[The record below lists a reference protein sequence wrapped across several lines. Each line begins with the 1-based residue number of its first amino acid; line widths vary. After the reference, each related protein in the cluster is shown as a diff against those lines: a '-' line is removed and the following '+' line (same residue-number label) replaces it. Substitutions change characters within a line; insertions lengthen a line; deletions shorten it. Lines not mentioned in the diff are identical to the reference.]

1 MSRRRSMVSLLGV
14 IFCVVFAI
22 VATMAI
28 DAERMETV
36 QRRISDR
43 PLETVYV
50 GTGDT
55 IWDWANKRRVRGV
68 STADLVTWIV
78 EHNDLESSCL
88 MPGQTLVVPTPMDTA
103 EEEF

>member
-1 MSRRRSMVSLLGV
+1 MGIV
-14 IFCVVFAI
+14 FCVIFAI

-28 DAERMETV
+28 DNARIETV
-36 QRRISDR
+36 QRQISDQ

-68 STADLVTWIV
+68 STAELVTWIV

-88 MPGQTLVVPTPMDTA
+88 TPGQTLVVPTPMNTA
-103 EEEF
+103 KPEF

>member
-1 MSRRRSMVSLLGV
+1 MSRRQSMMSLMGA
-14 IFCVVFAI
+14 IFCVAFVI
-22 VATMAI
+22 VAFVTI
-28 DAERMETV
+28 DTARIKTV
-36 QRRISDR
+36 QRRISDQ

-50 GTGDT
+50 GVGDT
-55 IWDWANKRRVRGV
+55 LWDWANKRRVPGV
-68 STADLVTWIV
+68 STAELVTWIV